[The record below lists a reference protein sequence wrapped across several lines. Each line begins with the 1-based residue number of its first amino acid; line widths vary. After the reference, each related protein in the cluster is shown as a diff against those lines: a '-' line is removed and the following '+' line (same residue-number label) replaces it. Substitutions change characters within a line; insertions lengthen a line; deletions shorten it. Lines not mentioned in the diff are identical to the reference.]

1 MIDPAGLV
9 DVELVSASFSDRKP
23 RKLGTLST
31 VPNAPWRDLRA
42 ASTLIMLIKPAK
54 ADPYTPF
61 WYQIEVDARGAEV
74 QSPGGDTPLAGLDL
88 ILQKSQAST
97 NTVLR
102 TIVNVFETK
111 QSPYR
116 ILIAFRAGVNP
127 RFYQIAVA
135 DSLEELQRNLQY
147 ITDNIIT
154 GMRKLD
160 EDDRETWAL
169 DKINALLASQA
180 SSSQTDET
188 SSDAKVL
195 ACALS

>member
-1 MIDPAGLV
+1 
-9 DVELVSASFSDRKP
+9 
-23 RKLGTLST
+23 
-31 VPNAPWRDLRA
+31 
-42 ASTLIMLIKPAK
+42 MLIKPAK

-160 EDDRETWAL
+160 EDDRDTIRDLFNRWKASWVNYFRGMTQAQKEDFISGL
-169 DKINALLASQA
+169 DKELTRRVTAMLVVYESSESPSDQSGAKLPSLPPEVMKGLAP
-180 SSSQTDET
+180 
-188 SSDAKVL
+188 K
-195 ACALS
+195 